1 MAQPERICAGVDVGT
16 ECVKTVILA
25 DGRTVIGRSVVP
37 TGGYFQDIVRESLN
51 AALDEAQI
59 QESELAGICATGFGM
74 ECVTN
79 ASLTAGETTCHA
91 LGAFRSAGGPLAV
104 IDLGGREP
112 KVIHVGADGRP
123 EEIHTLRRCAVGL
136 GTFLMFA
143 SRHLDVHPTQLQEL
157 AARVEDPAAIGSY
170 CSVFAG
176 SDVLDRLRE
185 GYSREA
191 VALGC
196 LHSVAERVIEIG
208 GFREPLKVSGGVA
221 EYFPGVIKAI
231 CQLTGMK
238 AEVVPEPIQAGA
250 LGAAI
255 KAHQAADLGAKR
267 AR

>member
-1 MAQPERICAGVDVGT
+1 MGERVCAGVDVGT
-16 ECVKTVILA
+16 ECVKTVILTE
-25 DGRTVIGRSVVP
+25 GRTIIGRSVVP
-37 TGGYFQDIVRESLN
+37 TGGYFQDIVRESLH

-59 QESELAGICATGFGM
+59 QEAELAGLCATGFGM
-74 ECVTN
+74 ECVTH
-79 ASLTAGETTCHA
+79 APLTAGETTCHA
-91 LGAFRSAGGPLAV
+91 LGAFQSCGGQLTV

-112 KVIHVGADGRP
+112 KVIHVSADGRP

-157 AARVEDPAAIGSY
+157 AARVEEPAAIGSY

-176 SDVLDRLRE
+176 SDILDRLRE

-191 VALGC
+191 IALGC

-208 GFREPLKVSGGVA
+208 GFREPLKVTGGVA
-221 EYFPGVIKAI
+221 EFFPGVIKAI

-255 KAHQAADLGAKR
+255 KAQQAVDLGLKR
-267 AR
+267 TS